1 MVASRLGTATWCR
14 GLDANINNVALVCM
28 LLLWTL
34 DNNNDSCPWS
44 VRNAVIKR
52 ANMTVCAARIIYRVM
67 AQVTLTTGP
76 VPEGSGNVLPVSYD
90 KFTSMVQPGD
100 TVFLG
105 RYLVTGSEDSS
116 LYLTVR
122 PIFKGAVVGSF

>member
-1 MVASRLGTATWCR
+1 M
-14 GLDANINNVALVCM
+14 
-28 LLLWTL
+28 
-34 DNNNDSCPWS
+34 
-44 VRNAVIKR
+44 
-52 ANMTVCAARIIYRVM
+52 
-67 AQVTLTTGP
+67 
-76 VPEGSGNVLPVSYD
+76 LPVSYE

-122 PIFKGAVVGSF
+122 PTFLGSDMGSL